1 MAILKVKNYPAHLS
15 FNNFIDDF
23 FNDLPSVNGE
33 VFNNGNKKQFVPSNV
48 IETENE
54 YKLEVMVPG
63 FNKEDIKIDLDKN
76 ILTVSAEVKKGE
88 GESKKFI
95 RKEYQIESFKRSFTV
110 SKNIDTQN
118 IEAAYNN
125 GILTIHLPKKA
136 DVKEPVKNI
145 SVN

>member
-1 MAILKVKNYPAHLS
+1 MAILKVKNYPSHLS

-23 FNDLPSVNGE
+23 FYDLPSVKSE
-33 VFNNGNKKQFVPSNV
+33 AFNNETKKQFVPSNV
-48 IETENE
+48 IETEAE
-54 YKLEVMVPG
+54 YKLEMLVPG

-76 ILTVSAEVKKGE
+76 ILTISADVKPLE
-88 GESKKFI
+88 GEAQKFI
-95 RKEYQIESFKRSFTV
+95 RKEYEFKSFKRSFTV
-110 SKNIDTQN
+110 SKNIEVQN

-125 GILTIHLPKKA
+125 GVLTVSLPKKA